1 MNYPRTFSNLYIYPD
16 IYPVM
21 CLIALVASANSPLG
35 AQMLQGHV
43 QHNSSLAPLQT
54 AQPRS
59 SRIARPQATFMRG
72 QAAADQISV
81 APPLTGKVDD
91 QGGLRAGLVKPD
103 SFTIAPPK
111 HFDEEAEKGSR
122 EMQLAWEAW
131 HRQLSSAIYQRWSKI
146 ARRPGKAT
154 VAITVK
160 RNRTISARI
169 LSVNGDHEF
178 QDSLMSSIMSLDG
191 NVGLTFPAKSQR
203 QVVTYEADY
212 VAGHHVVP
220 GYNWIKNDVER
231 VREEY

>member
-1 MNYPRTFSNLYIYPD
+1 MKRREMNYPRTLGLLILCLVTLGASSNYP
-16 IYPVM
+16 
-21 CLIALVASANSPLG
+21 LA
-35 AQMLQGHV
+35 AQMLQGHI
-43 QHNSSLAPLQT
+43 QHNSSPPVQPAP
-54 AQPRS
+54 PRS
-59 SRIARPQATFMRG
+59 LRIARP
-72 QAAADQISV
+72 AANFSAGKPALDQISV
-81 APPLTGKVDD
+81 APPLQGRLND
-91 QGGLRAGLVKPD
+91 QGGLRSGVVRPD
-103 SFTIAPPK
+103 NFTIAPPK
-111 HFDEEAEKGSR
+111 HFDEEAERGSR

-160 RNRTISARI
+160 RNRTITARI
-169 LSVNGDHEF
+169 ISVDGNYEF
-178 QDSLMSSIMSLDG
+178 QESLMSAVMSLDG